1 MFGTLKEK
9 LLAAVDDYC
18 GLVDGKGKII
28 ICSDSGME
36 GKTVPGFENLNFKAK
51 NTISAGELIYSNI
64 NPNFHNKYYLFIKKS
79 SDESEK
85 VLGLL
90 VMYTENFL
98 RQQMEKHNKF
108 YFFKKLLNNEL
119 AENEIYEN
127 VSSYKIR
134 DEADRVVIIVIH
146 GESDY
151 PVSEMIS
158 NIFPDRERNII
169 VEMDNNTVAYL
180 VELNKGE
187 NLQILMEYSKKIA
200 DTIEEEL
207 MVTVKTG
214 IGSIASNL
222 GQMALSYQNAA
233 TAVSVG
239 SVFEYG
245 NRNFD
250 FNTLGIGK
258 MIYNSEKKILE
269 DFLRETISKKSF
281 ELLDD
286 EMIKTILCFF
296 TNNLNI
302 SETARQMYLHRNTLV
317 YRIEKVL
324 KLTGLDLRNFDDAVS
339 FKAAYMVKC
348 YIDKLNQDG

>member
-1 MFGTLKEK
+1 MFGTLKKK

-18 GLVDGKGKII
+18 GLVDGKGKVI

-36 GKTVPGFENLNFKAK
+36 GKTIPGFGNLNFKTK
-51 NTISAGELIYSNI
+51 TTIDLGELIFTII

-79 SDESEK
+79 SDESK
-85 VLGLL
+85 KILGLL
-90 VMYTENFL
+90 VMYTENFI

-108 YFFKKLLNNEL
+108 FFCKKLLNDEL
-119 AENEIYEN
+119 NENEIYEN
-127 VSSYKIR
+127 ASSYKIR
-134 DEADRVVIIVIH
+134 NEADRAVIIVKH

-151 PVSEMIS
+151 PVSDMIS

-180 VELNKGE
+180 VELNEDE
-187 NLQILMEYSKKIA
+187 NSQIFMEYSKQIA

-239 SVFEYG
+239 SIFEFE
-245 NRNFD
+245 NKNFD

-258 MIYNSEKKILE
+258 MIYNSEKRILE
-269 DFLRETISKKSF
+269 DFLRETVSKKTF

-286 EMIKTILCFF
+286 EMIKTVRCFF

-348 YIDKLNQDG
+348 YIDKLNQDD